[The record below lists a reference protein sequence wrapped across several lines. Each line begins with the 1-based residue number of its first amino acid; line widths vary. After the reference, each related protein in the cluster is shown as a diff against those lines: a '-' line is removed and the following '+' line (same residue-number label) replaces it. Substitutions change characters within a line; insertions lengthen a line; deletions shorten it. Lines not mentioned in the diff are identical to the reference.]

1 MYKNFSEMP
10 VWQKAQEVSC
20 KVFQLTKALPR
31 AEDYGLTSQIRKSA
45 NSVTANIA
53 EAFGRKS
60 KKDKSLFYVFARG
73 SAFETQS
80 HLLYGQKV
88 KYFESNNV
96 NDLIQSYNQ
105 LIFDLNKIMKSLSQ
119 PQSQPQP

>member
-119 PQSQPQP
+119 P